1 VRKARSECDDL
12 LGKLASG
19 ERQVGQAEA
28 SVECSAEASSLPGKV
43 RFAINN
49 CYLIAPRS
57 CSGVEGVAERA
68 ELADGLDQFREAVR
82 RNWLLLL
89 PVRLCSG
96 H

>member
-1 VRKARSECDDL
+1 
-12 LGKLASG
+12 
-19 ERQVGQAEA
+19 
-28 SVECSAEASSLPGKV
+28 V